1 MDQIKIGKF
10 IAEMR
15 KEQNMT
21 QKQLAETLNISDKT
35 ISKWECGKGMPDNS
49 ILLELCEA
57 LHINVN
63 ELLSGEKVSSDNY
76 HRKAEENMLQLIDK
90 SKKEQNNHKWNILGV
105 LLELFIVFLLV
116 FVSSGGLSGILSF
129 IDSISFLVIIAITLL
144 VLTLSGSTKYF
155 LYSFVLY
162 FSNNPTAS
170 KEKIQHC
177 LLAIKLVL
185 ITILLAGAFSTMV
198 GVIAILGSHEVAIDV
213 LGVNLAVSSL
223 SILYSLLI
231 DIFLLPI
238 WNKLHTMLIS

>member
-116 FVSSGGLSGILSF
+116 FVSSGGLRIR
-129 IDSISFLVIIAITLL
+129 A
-144 VLTLSGSTKYF
+144 
-155 LYSFVLY
+155 
-162 FSNNPTAS
+162 
-170 KEKIQHC
+170 
-177 LLAIKLVL
+177 
-185 ITILLAGAFSTMV
+185 
-198 GVIAILGSHEVAIDV
+198 
-213 LGVNLAVSSL
+213 
-223 SILYSLLI
+223 
-231 DIFLLPI
+231 DIFLSDCHDIYNSHNTYLDQRLFRAKVLPCLNYHLKRHSQVQAYSI
-238 WNKLHTMLIS
+238 HKQYHWG

>member
-21 QKQLAETLNISDKT
+21 QRQLAEQLNISDKT

-49 ILLELCEA
+49 ILLELCDV

-90 SKKEQNNHKWNILGV
+90 SEKEHKNHKWSILGL
-105 LLELFIVFLLV
+105 LLEFLVVGLLV
-116 FVSSGGLSGILSF
+116 FISSGGLGGFYSF
-129 IDSISFLVIIAITLL
+129 IDAISLLIIVAISLL
-144 VLTLSGSTKYF
+144 VLTISGSTKDF
-155 LYSFVLY
+155 FYSFVLY
-162 FSNNPTAS
+162 VSNNPTIS

-177 LLAIKLVL
+177 LLSVKLML
-185 ITILLAGAFSTMV
+185 ITILLAGAFSTMI
-198 GVIAILGSHEVAIDV
+198 GIIATLAAKVPSEV
-213 LGVNLAVSSL
+213 LGVNIAVACLSL
-223 SILYSLLI
+223 LYSFIL
-231 DIFLLPI
+231 DIFLLPV
-238 WNKLHTMLIS
+238 WKKLQTILIK